1 MLITQGWI
9 IMSDE
14 ATVKIPGT
22 TFSLKF
28 GIEGK
33 NYAVYLVQGAHAISS
48 KKLSILKGTSLR
60 DLPEEAENG
69 LRFLLDSEEV
79 YISPIVV
86 DRVVTDLLE
95 QIPKDGRV
103 FVKETTIKPDIES
116 SVSVLDLIEKS
127 DHRAGKKSIEEYTP
141 GEKSKFDATAF
152 DMGKKKS
159 LKTPKPLPKRSELT
173 EQDYQK
179 PAISAKDDYLALEEK
194 INSLTNEVQSLQ
206 ETIAKNKKA
215 ITSMKK
221 QITTL
226 KKSSKKL
233 TALSKK
239 PAA

>member
-1 MLITQGWI
+1 
-9 IMSDE
+9 MSDE
-14 ATVKIPGT
+14 AIVKIPGT

-33 NYAVYLVQGAHAISS
+33 NYAVYLVQGAHAISI
-48 KKLSILKGTSLR
+48 KKLNILKGTTLR

-79 YISPIVV
+79 YISPVVV
-86 DRVVTDLLE
+86 DRVVTDLME
-95 QIPKDGRV
+95 QIPKDGKV
-103 FVKETTIKPDIES
+103 FVKETTLKPDIES
-116 SVSVLDLIEKS
+116 SVRVLDLIEKS
-127 DHRAGKKSIEEYTP
+127 DHRAGKKSLEEYTP
-141 GEKSKFDATAF
+141 GEKPKFDATAS
-152 DMGKKKS
+152 DIGKKKS
-159 LKTPKPLPKRSELT
+159 LKTPKPIPKRSAIA

-194 INSLTNEVQSLQ
+194 LNSLTNEVKSLQ
-206 ETIAKNKKA
+206 ETITKNKKA

-233 TALSKK
+233 KELTK
-239 PAA
+239 